1 MIAAD
6 ENMHLNLCSRN
17 LAEYY
22 SAVITLLKFGGWRRI
37 FLRRFMAQDKILAD
51 TAIGGGLGSAQPDS
65 RLHCKTVDIGLW
77 LVLCGVPVLVFAGTD
92 DQ

>member
-1 MIAAD
+1 
-6 ENMHLNLCSRN
+6 
-17 LAEYY
+17 
-22 SAVITLLKFGGWRRI
+22 
-37 FLRRFMAQDKILAD
+37 MAQDKILAD